1 MFTKNLTC
9 TLLLLA
15 FLLAVNAFTLSS
27 QQPPQGQFDFRT
39 VKVDEL
45 QDSQIRQLVNRARSE
60 GMSLRELETQALS
73 RGMPHNEVIRLRER
87 IAILEV
93 QEESQ
98 DRPELPGRR
107 VTTEIPVP
115 SRLFDELFEPIDE
128 IRVFGFDLFRRESLS
143 FEPSLNIPTPANYQ
157 LGPGDEII
165 IEVWGASQQS
175 YRPIVTPEGHISISN
190 IGPVMVSGMTVEKAS
205 DLIKSRLS
213 GIYSGMRT
221 ANPNT
226 WAQVSLGN
234 VRSIK
239 VTVSGDAYMPGTYTL
254 PAFATAFNALYYAG
268 GPSESGSF
276 REIRVIRQGQRIA
289 TIDLYDFLLKGETKL
304 NIRLQDEDLIFLGPT
319 RHQVTISGE
328 VKRPAIYEL
337 RENETLADLV
347 AYCGGF
353 SSMAYSRRL
362 QVDRKTDSQ
371 RRLLSVESDLF
382 SSFLMQN
389 GDMIEVGEIL
399 ERYENRVT
407 VQGAVFREGQYG
419 LTDGMT
425 LKELISKAEGLRED
439 AFTSRVAIYRLLDN
453 LETEVLEYNLQQLI
467 ENNNLD
473 VPLRREDMVVISSVL
488 DLQEERTVRIMG
500 EVRQPDIFPFARNIS
515 LGELIRMA
523 GGLTDAASLSRVEV
537 ARRVNNKTADR
548 PGDQVSRVYSFPL
561 DGLLSLGD
569 EASSFILEPFDMV
582 FVRRSPGYREQVIAQ
597 VQGEVNFP
605 GSYAI
610 TRKTERISDLINR
623 AGGFTDDAYVPGAT
637 LIRRV
642 EHSQRERLERLTTL
656 DTTEFD
662 LETLIEA
669 RDQSIG
675 INLER
680 ILRNPRGVDDL
691 ILEEGDILRIP
702 QELQT
707 VRLNGAL
714 LYPVTAR
721 YQGRMGVRGYVS
733 QAGGFA
739 NNASKRNVFVVYAN
753 GSVDRT
759 RNYGL
764 FRSYPSVEPGA
775 EIIVPQKPE
784 RPQRTIQET
793 LAISSAMTSLALV
806 IVTILN
812 QF

>member
-1 MFTKNLTC
+1 MSAKNLTC
-9 TLLLLA
+9 NILLLSLLLA
-15 FLLAVNAFTLSS
+15 ANTFTLFS
-27 QQPPQGQFDFRT
+27 QQSPPGQFDFRT

-45 QDSQIRQLVNRARSE
+45 QDSQIRQLVNRAGSE
-60 GMSLRELETQALS
+60 GMSLRELEALALS

-87 IAILEV
+87 ISLLEA
-93 QEESQ
+93 QEELQ
-98 DRPELPGRR
+98 DRPGLPGRR
-107 VTTEIPVP
+107 VTTEIPLP
-115 SRLFDELFEPIDE
+115 FRLIDELFEPVDE
-128 IRVFGFDLFRRESLS
+128 IRVFGYDLFRRESLS

-175 YRPIVTPEGHISISN
+175 YRPVVTPEGHINISN

-205 DLIKSRLS
+205 ELIKSRLS
-213 GIYSGMRT
+213 GIYSGMRA

-268 GPSESGSF
+268 GPSDRGSF
-276 REIRVIRQGQRIA
+276 REIRIIRQGQTLTA
-289 TIDLYDFLLKGETKL
+289 IDLYDFLLKGETKL
-304 NIRLQDEDLIFLGPT
+304 NIRLQDEDLIFIGPT

-347 AYCGGF
+347 GYCGGF

-371 RRLLSVESDLF
+371 RRLLSVESDIF

-407 VQGAVFREGQYG
+407 IQGAVFREGQYG
-419 LTDGMT
+419 LTEGMT
-425 LKELISKAEGLRED
+425 LKELIAKSEGLRED

-453 LETEVLEYNLQQLI
+453 LETEVLEYNLQQLV
-467 ENNNLD
+467 ENTNLD
-473 VPLRREDMVVISSVL
+473 VLLRREDMVVISSVL
-488 DLQEERTVRIMG
+488 DLQEERTIGIMG
-500 EVRQPDIFPFARNIS
+500 EVREPGTFPYARNIT
-515 LGELIRMA
+515 LGEMIRTA

-537 ARRVNNKTADR
+537 ARRVVNKNADR
-548 PGDQVSRVYSFPL
+548 PGEQVSRVYSFPL
-561 DGLLSLGD
+561 DALLSMED
-569 EASSFILEPFDMV
+569 KASSFILEPFDMV

-610 TRKTERISDLINR
+610 TSKTERISDLLSR
-623 AGGFTDDAYVPGAT
+623 AGGLTDDAYIPGAT

-642 EHSQRERLERLTTL
+642 ERSQRERLERLTTL
-656 DTTEFD
+656 DTTEID
-662 LETLIEA
+662 MEALIEA

-721 YQGRMGVRGYVS
+721 YQGNMGVRGYVS

-739 NNASKRNVFVVYAN
+739 NNASKRSVFVVYAN

-784 RPQRTIQET
+784 RPQRSIQET